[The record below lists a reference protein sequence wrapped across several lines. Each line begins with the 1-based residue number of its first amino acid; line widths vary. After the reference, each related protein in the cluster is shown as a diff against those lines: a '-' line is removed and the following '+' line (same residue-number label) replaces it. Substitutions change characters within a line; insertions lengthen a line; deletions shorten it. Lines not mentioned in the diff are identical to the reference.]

1 MGHCNLCNLSF
12 DIASWFQRQAQPC
25 ASYYDMHIA
34 FIEHTAADAAAL
46 LAIAWLKSA
55 PSLRCADVLQY

>member
-1 MGHCNLCNLSF
+1 MGHCHLCNLSF

-46 LAIAWLKSA
+46 LAIALA
-55 PSLRCADVLQY
+55 QICT